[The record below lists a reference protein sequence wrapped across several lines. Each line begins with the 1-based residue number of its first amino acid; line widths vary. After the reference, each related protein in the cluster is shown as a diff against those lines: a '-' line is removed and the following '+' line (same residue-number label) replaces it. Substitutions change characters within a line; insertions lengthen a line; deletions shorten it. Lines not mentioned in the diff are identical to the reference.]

1 MKNSIIRVQK
11 NKDNPYVMI
20 NKECIKDD
28 NLTWAAKGLHTYL
41 LSLPDDWTIYVNEL
55 VKHTSAGR
63 DHTYTVI
70 RELIKFGYMQRF
82 EYRYKGQ
89 VISSE
94 YIVYETAIEVDESR
108 LTKKMA
114 TIIKVEKDSEGNYI
128 PFDENVEKTTL
139 EPNTDY
145 TDLDKTDSINTKLLN
160 NNNNNKL
167 SKLNNDKV
175 DVDVAAKHETE
186 VINLYKTFKLEKKV
200 MPHTIKLLKQYA
212 EFISLDVFEYI
223 FIQAREDSVAKKY
236 NYIKTMLET
245 FYDNKVF
252 NMNELVKYNQKFK
265 ESKKDAKSKNIS
277 KQVKT
282 RFHNITD
289 RTQNYTAEELENLL
303 KENQAAKFAKE
314 KTKEVEFKKDT
325 HDTVEITIELVQ
337 TCIENVNYF
346 NSLDKNE
353 KYAVRDYISNKG
365 GFMPLHIRNIK

>member
-145 TDLDKTDSINTKLLN
+145 TDLDKTDSVNTKLLN

-200 MPHTIKLLKQYA
+200 MPHTTRLLKQYA

-265 ESKKDAKSKNIS
+265 ESKKDTKSKNIS

-314 KTKEVEFKKDT
+314 KTKEVEFKEDT

>member
-94 YIVYETAIEVDESR
+94 YIVYETAIDVDESR

-145 TDLDKTDSINTKLLN
+145 TDLDKTDSVNTKLLN

-200 MPHTIKLLKQYA
+200 MPHTTRLLKQYA

-265 ESKKDAKSKNIS
+265 ESKKDTKSKNIS

-314 KTKEVEFKKDT
+314 KTKEVEFKEDT

>member
-200 MPHTIKLLKQYA
+200 MPHTTRLLKQYA

-223 FIQAREDSVAKKY
+223 FIQARENSVAKKY

-265 ESKKDAKSKNIS
+265 ESKKDTKSKNIS

-314 KTKEVEFKKDT
+314 KTKEVEFKEDT

>member
-94 YIVYETAIEVDESR
+94 YIVYETAIDVDESR

-200 MPHTIKLLKQYA
+200 MPHTTRLLKQYA

-265 ESKKDAKSKNIS
+265 ESKKDTKSKNIS

-314 KTKEVEFKKDT
+314 KTKEVEFKEDT

>member
-94 YIVYETAIEVDESR
+94 YIVYETAIDVDESR

-200 MPHTIKLLKQYA
+200 MPHTTRLLKQYA

-223 FIQAREDSVAKKY
+223 FIQARENSVAKKY

-265 ESKKDAKSKNIS
+265 ESKKDTKSKNIS

-314 KTKEVEFKKDT
+314 KTKEVEFKEDT

>member
-70 RELIKFGYMQRF
+70 RELIKFGYIQRF

-145 TDLDKTDSINTKLLN
+145 TDLDKTDSVNTKLLN

-200 MPHTIKLLKQYA
+200 MPHTTRLLKQYA

-223 FIQAREDSVAKKY
+223 FIQARENSVAKKY

-265 ESKKDAKSKNIS
+265 ESKKDTKSKNIS

-314 KTKEVEFKKDT
+314 KTKEVEFKEDT

>member
-94 YIVYETAIEVDESR
+94 YIVYETAIDVDESR

-175 DVDVAAKHETE
+175 DVDVTAKHETE

-200 MPHTIKLLKQYA
+200 MPHTTRLLKQYA

-265 ESKKDAKSKNIS
+265 ESKKDTKSKNIS

-314 KTKEVEFKKDT
+314 KTKEVEFKEDT

>member
-94 YIVYETAIEVDESR
+94 YIVYETAIDVDESR

-314 KTKEVEFKKDT
+314 KTKEVEFKEDT

>member
-145 TDLDKTDSINTKLLN
+145 TDLDKTDSVNTKLLN

-175 DVDVAAKHETE
+175 DVDVTAKHETK

-282 RFHNITD
+282 RFHDITD

-314 KTKEVEFKKDT
+314 KTKEAEFKEDT

>member
-175 DVDVAAKHETE
+175 DVDVTAKHETK

-200 MPHTIKLLKQYA
+200 MPHTTRLLKQYA

-265 ESKKDAKSKNIS
+265 ESKKDTKSKNIS

-314 KTKEVEFKKDT
+314 KTKEVEFKEDT

>member
-70 RELIKFGYMQRF
+70 RELIKFGYIQRF

-145 TDLDKTDSINTKLLN
+145 TDLDKTDSVNTKLLN

-200 MPHTIKLLKQYA
+200 MPHTTRLLKQYA

-223 FIQAREDSVAKKY
+223 FIQARENSVAKKY

-282 RFHNITD
+282 RFHDITD

-314 KTKEVEFKKDT
+314 KTKEAEFKEDT

-353 KYAVRDYISNKG
+353 KYAVRDYINNKG

>member
-94 YIVYETAIEVDESR
+94 YIVYETAIDVDESR

-175 DVDVAAKHETE
+175 DVDVTAKHETK

-314 KTKEVEFKKDT
+314 KTKEVEFKEDT

>member
-145 TDLDKTDSINTKLLN
+145 TDLDKTDSVNTKLLN

-175 DVDVAAKHETE
+175 DVDVTAKHETK

-200 MPHTIKLLKQYA
+200 MPHTTRLLKQYA

-265 ESKKDAKSKNIS
+265 ESKKDTKSKNIS

-314 KTKEVEFKKDT
+314 KTKEVEFKEDT

>member
-145 TDLDKTDSINTKLLN
+145 TDLDKTDSVNTKLLN
-160 NNNNNKL
+160 NNNNNKW

-200 MPHTIKLLKQYA
+200 MPHTTRLLKQYA

-265 ESKKDAKSKNIS
+265 ESKKDTKSKNIS

-314 KTKEVEFKKDT
+314 KTKEVEFKEDT

>member
-94 YIVYETAIEVDESR
+94 YIVYETAIDVDESR

-175 DVDVAAKHETE
+175 DVDVTAKHETK

-200 MPHTIKLLKQYA
+200 MPHTTRLLKQYA

-282 RFHNITD
+282 RFHDITD

-314 KTKEVEFKKDT
+314 KTKEAEFKEDT

>member
-94 YIVYETAIEVDESR
+94 YIVYETAIDVDESR

-175 DVDVAAKHETE
+175 DVDVTAKHETK

-314 KTKEVEFKKDT
+314 KTKEAEFKEDT

-353 KYAVRDYISNKG
+353 KYAVRDYINNKG

>member
-94 YIVYETAIEVDESR
+94 YIVYETAIDVDESR

-160 NNNNNKL
+160 NNNNNNKL
-167 SKLNNDKV
+167 SKLNNDK
-175 DVDVAAKHETE
+175 VDVAAKHETE

-200 MPHTIKLLKQYA
+200 MPHTTRLLKQYA

-265 ESKKDAKSKNIS
+265 ESKKDTKSKNIS

-314 KTKEVEFKKDT
+314 KTKEVEFKEDT

-353 KYAVRDYISNKG
+353 KYAVRDYINNKG

>member
-94 YIVYETAIEVDESR
+94 YIVYETAIDVDESR

-160 NNNNNKL
+160 NRN
-167 SKLNNDKV
+167 SKIRYLIFEYN
-175 DVDVAAKHETE
+175 
-186 VINLYKTFKLEKKV
+186 FFF
-200 MPHTIKLLKQYA
+200 IKLTSDKKLRLKC
-212 EFISLDVFEYI
+212 
-223 FIQAREDSVAKKY
+223 K
-236 NYIKTMLET
+236 
-245 FYDNKVF
+245 
-252 NMNELVKYNQKFK
+252 
-265 ESKKDAKSKNIS
+265 
-277 KQVKT
+277 
-282 RFHNITD
+282 
-289 RTQNYTAEELENLL
+289 
-303 KENQAAKFAKE
+303 
-314 KTKEVEFKKDT
+314 
-325 HDTVEITIELVQ
+325 
-337 TCIENVNYF
+337 
-346 NSLDKNE
+346 
-353 KYAVRDYISNKG
+353 
-365 GFMPLHIRNIK
+365 

>member
-41 LSLPDDWTIYVNEL
+41 LSLPDNWTIYVNEL

-175 DVDVAAKHETE
+175 DVDVTAKNETK

-200 MPHTIKLLKQYA
+200 MPHTTRLLKQYA

-265 ESKKDAKSKNIS
+265 ESKKDTKSKNIS

-314 KTKEVEFKKDT
+314 KTKEVEFKEDT

>member
-1 MKNSIIRVQK
+1 MNNSIIRTHIHENLNVL
-11 NKDNPYVMI
+11 
-20 NKECIKDD
+20 KEFSESPDSV
-28 NLTWAAKGLHTYL
+28 L
-41 LSLPDDWTIYVNEL
+41 L
-55 VKHTSAGR
+55 
-63 DHTYTVI
+63 
-70 RELIKFGYMQRF
+70 
-82 EYRYKGQ
+82 YKGKP
-89 VISSE
+89 
-94 YIVYETAIEVDESR
+94 IVVTS
-108 LTKKMA
+108 
-114 TIIKVEKDSEGNYI
+114 
-128 PFDENVEKTTL
+128 
-139 EPNTDY
+139 
-145 TDLDKTDSINTKLLN
+145 
-160 NNNNNKL
+160 
-167 SKLNNDKV
+167 
-175 DVDVAAKHETE
+175 KHETE

-200 MPHTIKLLKQYA
+200 MPHTTRLLKQYA

-314 KTKEVEFKKDT
+314 KTKEVEFKEDT

>member
-89 VISSE
+89 VINSE

-145 TDLDKTDSINTKLLN
+145 TDLDKTDSVNTKLLN

-200 MPHTIKLLKQYA
+200 MPHTTRLLKQYA

-265 ESKKDAKSKNIS
+265 ESKKDTKSKNIS

-314 KTKEVEFKKDT
+314 KTKEVEFKEDT

>member
-94 YIVYETAIEVDESR
+94 YIVYETAIDVDESR

-145 TDLDKTDSINTKLLN
+145 TDLDKTDSVNTKLLN

-200 MPHTIKLLKQYA
+200 MPHTTRLLKQYA

-314 KTKEVEFKKDT
+314 KTKEVEFKEDT

>member
-200 MPHTIKLLKQYA
+200 MPHTTRLLKQYA

-265 ESKKDAKSKNIS
+265 ESKKDTKSKNIS

-314 KTKEVEFKKDT
+314 KTKEVEFKEDT